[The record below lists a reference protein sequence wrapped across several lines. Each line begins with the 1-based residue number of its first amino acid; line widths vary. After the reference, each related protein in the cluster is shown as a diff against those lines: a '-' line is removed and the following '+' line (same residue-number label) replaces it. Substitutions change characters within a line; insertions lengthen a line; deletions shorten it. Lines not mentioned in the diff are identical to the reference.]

1 MNLLEQAAHLNEEWK
16 AYWRQANV
24 PYEIGSTWVQDLY
37 IASVFSLESIKKT
50 VNDALLAWK
59 GDYTMIT
66 ELLLA
71 VNYMAW
77 NFDGSNHAYC
87 QYFTDEYYNIL
98 DIMEQDFD
106 NEQLE
111 QLYRL
116 ID

>member
-1 MNLLEQAAHLNEEWK
+1 
-16 AYWRQANV
+16 
-24 PYEIGSTWVQDLY
+24 
-37 IASVFSLESIKKT
+37 
-50 VNDALLAWK
+50 
-59 GDYTMIT
+59 
-66 ELLLA
+66 
-71 VNYMAW
+71 MAW

-106 NEQLE
+106 NDQLE

>member
-1 MNLLEQAAHLNEEWK
+1 
-16 AYWRQANV
+16 
-24 PYEIGSTWVQDLY
+24 
-37 IASVFSLESIKKT
+37 
-50 VNDALLAWK
+50 
-59 GDYTMIT
+59 
-66 ELLLA
+66 
-71 VNYMAW
+71 MAW
-77 NFDGSNHAYC
+77 NFDGSNHSYC